1 MSASSVSSAS
11 EQLYSP
17 STANSSASSLSISPS
32 SSFSSHSQPLCLI
45 TKNHNET
52 RDQDDNEEATNRA
65 RIPTPPNGVQAPIQT
80 SSPKSIG
87 KSSNTKKISSFNIID
102 LLSGGDKARPVPPIS
117 QLQPNHSAPM
127 MPYPMQMN
135 PQMLSS
141 TPLAHFT
148 SQLLKQQSQH
158 NMPSSLS
165 PLSNSQL
172 FVNINNQINA
182 NLMNEN
188 GNRLK
193 REHDFYNHLMEQ
205 FDIKAKGEKRFKS
218 NNYENHNNENM
229 NRNEINNN
237 SNNRLNASDNTS
249 KIHENV

>member
-17 STANSSASSLSISPS
+17 STANSSTSSLSISPS

-45 TKNHNET
+45 TKNHNEA
-52 RDQDDNEEATNRA
+52 RDQDDAEEIPTRP
-65 RIPTPPNGVQAPIQT
+65 RIPTPPNCVQAPIQT

-87 KSSNTKKISSFNIID
+87 KSSNSKKISSFNIID
-102 LLSGGDKARPVPPIS
+102 LLSGGDKARPIPPMS
-117 QLQPNHSAPM
+117 QLPPNPSPPM

-135 PQMLSS
+135 PQLLTS

-158 NMPSSLS
+158 NLPGALS
-165 PLSNSQL
+165 PLANSQL
-172 FVNINNQINA
+172 FVNINNQLNA

-188 GNRLK
+188 GSRLK

-205 FDIKAKGEKRFKS
+205 FDMKSKGEKRFKS
-218 NNYENHNNENM
+218 NHYENQNNENM
-229 NRNEINNN
+229 NRKD
-237 SNNRLNASDNTS
+237 NNRLNASDNTS
-249 KIHENV
+249 KM